1 MSSHGHLWG
10 LVQAYIDRQPYPPSV
25 RQIAGRIEV
34 APTTLTNWGSSLTKM
49 PSRRTL
55 VAFADLAGLPYERVL
70 DAALRDAGYLPEAA
84 AREAAEG
91 ESVTALQRRAARRG
105 RPDLQSQ
112 DSDDEGP
119 Q

>member
-25 RQIAGRIEV
+25 RQIAGKIEV
-34 APTTLTNWGSSLTKM
+34 APTTLTNWGSSLTDLPK
-49 PSRRTL
+49 RRTL
-55 VAFADLAGLPYERVL
+55 VAFADLAGLPYQTVL
-70 DAALRDAGYLPEAA
+70 DAVLHDIGYLPEAV
-84 AREAAEG
+84 ARAGAEE

-105 RPDLQSQ
+105 RPDLQRQ
-112 DSDDEGP
+112 DSDDEEP